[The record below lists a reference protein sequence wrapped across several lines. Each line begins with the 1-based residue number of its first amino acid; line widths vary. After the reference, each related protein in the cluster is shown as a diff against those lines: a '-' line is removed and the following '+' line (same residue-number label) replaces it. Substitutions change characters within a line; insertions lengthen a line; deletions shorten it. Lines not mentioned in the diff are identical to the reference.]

1 MLRWFGVGDYL
12 LCLGG
17 LISLVLGMVVLGL
30 SQTATM
36 VFVSTFVGVGSK
48 LVDSILRALIS
59 QVQDLRLHFFF

>member
-1 MLRWFGVGDYL
+1 MLRSFGVGDYL

-59 QVQDLRLHFFF
+59 QVRDLRLHFFF

>member
-59 QVQDLRLHFFF
+59 QVRDLRLHFFF

>member
-36 VFVSTFVGVGSK
+36 LFVSAFVGVGSK
-48 LVDSILRALIS
+48 LVDSILRVLIS
-59 QVQDLRLHFFF
+59 QV